1 MPWYLILDWVK
12 ANWKSIGCAL
22 ALVFSWGWATSCS
35 KVYKLENELEDCQK
49 EKAALSMSQSV
60 TATAAVK
67 AETKVKI
74 VYLPSPDGKPSP
86 CPDVEVSNALM
97 DAASVSMAQA
107 VTATP
112 DAPISRQN
120 GLGPWEIHLGAAGAT
135 RTATMPYIGAGYHF
149 PVFGVDCGV
158 EARMAYP
165 FAWWDAQRDREPTY
179 SAGLT
184 IRP

>member
-1 MPWYLILDWVK
+1 MPWYLVLEWIK
-12 ANWKSIGCAL
+12 ANWREIALFLGVISVFGWGVSCKRVLMLKS
-22 ALVFSWGWATSCS
+22 
-35 KVYKLENELEDCQK
+35 ELKACQ
-49 EKAALSMSQSV
+49 EAKAALSMSQSV

-97 DAASVSMAQA
+97 DAAIVSMAQA

-112 DAPISRQN
+112 NASISRQN

-165 FAWWDAQRDREPTY
+165 FEWWDAQRDREPIY